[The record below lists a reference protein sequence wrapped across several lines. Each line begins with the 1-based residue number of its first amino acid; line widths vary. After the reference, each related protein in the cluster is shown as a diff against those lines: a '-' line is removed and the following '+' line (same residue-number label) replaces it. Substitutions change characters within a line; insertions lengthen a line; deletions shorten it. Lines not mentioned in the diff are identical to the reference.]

1 MTVSNQIIA
10 VLDAI
15 CEKFG
20 IVIDWTAS
28 NIMPYL
34 QDLCR
39 RIVTYEI
46 ATSVAWIILQVVIL
60 LLAFY
65 IRNKKIKP
73 LAEADDDDD
82 YCMVIAT
89 AICIVIAIIA
99 TVVICV
105 QVADII
111 KALTIPE
118 ITIYKFAK
126 PFLKG
131 GC

>member
-34 QDLCR
+34 QDLCK

-46 ATSVAWIILQVVIL
+46 ATSVAWIILQVGIL
-60 LLAFY
+60 LLAFH
-65 IRNKKIKP
+65 IRNKKVKP
-73 LAEADDDDD
+73 IAESDGDD
-82 YCMVIAT
+82 YSLSGYTIVCAIITVIAF
-89 AICIVIAIIA
+89 I
-99 TVVICV
+99 VICV
-105 QVADII
+105 QAVDIVR
-111 KALTIPE
+111 AFTIPE

>member
-34 QDLCR
+34 QDLCK

-46 ATSVAWIILQVVIL
+46 ATSAAWIILQVVIVV
-60 LLAFY
+60 LAFY
-65 IRNKKIKP
+65 IHNKKIKP
-73 LAEADDDDD
+73 LAEADDDD
-82 YCMVIAT
+82 YCLVIAT
-89 AICIVIAIIA
+89 TICIVIAIIA
-99 TVVICV
+99 TIVICV

-111 KALTIPE
+111 RALTIPE
-118 ITIYKFAK
+118 ITVYYFAK

-131 GC
+131 VC

>member
-34 QDLCR
+34 QDLCK

-46 ATSVAWIILQVVIL
+46 ATSAAWIILQVFIVV
-60 LLAFY
+60 LAFY
-65 IRNKKIKP
+65 IRNKKVKP
-73 LAEADDDDD
+73 IAEEDGDD
-82 YCMVIAT
+82 YPLSGYTIICAIITVIAF
-89 AICIVIAIIA
+89 I
-99 TVVICV
+99 VICV
-105 QVADII
+105 QAVDIVR
-111 KALTIPE
+111 ALTIPE
-118 ITIYKFAK
+118 ITIYYFAK

>member
-34 QDLCR
+34 QDLCK
-39 RIVTYEI
+39 RIVSYEI
-46 ATSVAWIILQVVIL
+46 ATSVAWIVLQVVIVV
-60 LLAFY
+60 LAFH
-65 IRNKKIKP
+65 IRNKKVKP
-73 LAEADDDDD
+73 IAESDGDD
-82 YCMVIAT
+82 YSLSGYTIVCAIITVIAF
-89 AICIVIAIIA
+89 I
-99 TVVICV
+99 VICV
-105 QVADII
+105 QAVDIVR
-111 KALTIPE
+111 AFTIPE
-118 ITIYKFAK
+118 ITIYYFAK

-131 GC
+131 VC

>member
-34 QDLCR
+34 QDLCH
-39 RIVTYEI
+39 RIVAYEI
-46 ATSVAWIILQVVIL
+46 ATSAAWIILQVVIVF
-60 LLAFY
+60 LAFY
-65 IRNKKIKP
+65 ARNKKIKP
-73 LAEADDDDD
+73 LAEADDDD
-82 YCMVIAT
+82 YTLVVATVI
-89 AICIVIAIIA
+89 CSIIA
-99 TVVICV
+99 TIALVVICV
-105 QVADII
+105 QAVDII

-131 GC
+131 VC

>member
-34 QDLCR
+34 QDLCK

-46 ATSVAWIILQVVIL
+46 ATSVAWIILQVVIV

-65 IRNKKIKP
+65 VRNKKIKP
-73 LAEADDDDD
+73 LAEADDDD
-82 YCMVIAT
+82 YSLIVATIVCVVIA
-89 AICIVIAIIA
+89 VIAFII
-99 TVVICV
+99 VCV
-105 QVADII
+105 QVVDII

-118 ITIYKFAK
+118 ITVYEFAK

-131 GC
+131 RC

>member
-34 QDLCR
+34 QDLCK

-46 ATSVAWIILQVVIL
+46 ATSVAWIVLQVVIL

-73 LAEADDDDD
+73 LAEADDDD
-82 YCMVIAT
+82 YCIVIAT
-89 AICIVIAIIA
+89 TICIVIAIIA

-105 QVADII
+105 
-111 KALTIPE
+111 
-118 ITIYKFAK
+118 
-126 PFLKG
+126 
-131 GC
+131 

>member
-1 MTVSNQIIA
+1 
-10 VLDAI
+10 
-15 CEKFG
+15 
-20 IVIDWTAS
+20 
-28 NIMPYL
+28 MPYL
-34 QDLCR
+34 QDLCK

-46 ATSVAWIILQVVIL
+46 ATSAEWIILQVVIL

-73 LAEADDDDD
+73 LAEADDDD
-82 YCMVIAT
+82 YCIVIAT
-89 AICIVIAIIA
+89 TICIVIAIIA

-105 QVADII
+105 QAADII
-111 KALTIPE
+111 KAFTIPE

>member
-34 QDLCR
+34 QDLCK

-46 ATSVAWIILQVVIL
+46 ATSRCMDYFASRNPSSCILYPKQENQ
-60 LLAFY
+60 AAC
-65 IRNKKIKP
+65 RS
-73 LAEADDDDD
+73 
-82 YCMVIAT
+82 
-89 AICIVIAIIA
+89 
-99 TVVICV
+99 
-105 QVADII
+105 
-111 KALTIPE
+111 
-118 ITIYKFAK
+118 
-126 PFLKG
+126 G
-131 GC
+131 R

>member
-1 MTVSNQIIA
+1 MTVSNEIIA

-34 QDLCR
+34 QDLCK

-46 ATSVAWIILQVVIL
+46 ATSAAWIVLQVVIVV
-60 LLAFY
+60 LAFH
-65 IRNKKIKP
+65 IRNKKVKP
-73 LAEADDDDD
+73 IAESDGDD
-82 YCMVIAT
+82 YSLSGYTIVCAIITVIAF
-89 AICIVIAIIA
+89 I
-99 TVVICV
+99 VICV
-105 QVADII
+105 QAVDIVR
-111 KALTIPE
+111 ALTIPE
-118 ITIYKFAK
+118 ITIYYFAK

>member
-20 IVIDWTAS
+20 IVIDWTS
-28 NIMPYL
+28 NNVMPYL
-34 QDLCR
+34 QDLCK

-46 ATSVAWIILQVVIL
+46 ATSVAGIILQVVIL

-65 IRNKKIKP
+65 LRNKKIKP
-73 LAEADDDDD
+73 LDDD
-82 YCMVIAT
+82 YFFDLT
-89 AICIVIAIIA
+89 TIVCSIIA
-99 TVVICV
+99 TVAIVVICV
-105 QVADII
+105 NVVDII

-118 ITIYKFAK
+118 ATIYKFVK

-131 GC
+131 L

>member
-34 QDLCR
+34 QDLCK
-39 RIVTYEI
+39 RIVSYEI
-46 ATSVAWIILQVVIL
+46 ATSVAWIILQVFIVV
-60 LLAFY
+60 LAFH
-65 IRNKKIKP
+65 IRNKKVKP
-73 LAEADDDDD
+73 IAESDGDD
-82 YCMVIAT
+82 YSLSGYTIVCAIITVIAF
-89 AICIVIAIIA
+89 I
-99 TVVICV
+99 VICV
-105 QVADII
+105 QAVDIVR
-111 KALTIPE
+111 AFTIPE

>member
-34 QDLCR
+34 QDLCK

-46 ATSVAWIILQVVIL
+46 ATSAAWIILQVAIL

-73 LAEADDDDD
+73 LAEADDDD
-82 YCMVIAT
+82 YYIVIAT
-89 AICIVIAIIA
+89 TICIVIAIIA
-99 TVVICV
+99 TIVICV

-111 KALTIPE
+111 KAFTIPE
-118 ITIYKFAK
+118 ITIYEFAK

>member
-28 NIMPYL
+28 NIIPYL
-34 QDLCR
+34 QDLCK

-46 ATSVAWIILQVVIL
+46 ATSAAWIILQVVIL
-60 LLAFY
+60 PLAFY
-65 IRNKKIKP
+65 IRNKKIKQ
-73 LAEADDDDD
+73 LAEADVDD
-82 YCMVIAT
+82 YCIVIAT
-89 AICIVIAIIA
+89 TICIVIAIIA
-99 TVVICV
+99 TIVICV

-111 KALTIPE
+111 KAFTIPE

>member
-34 QDLCR
+34 QDLCK

-46 ATSVAWIILQVVIL
+46 ATSVAWIVLQVVIVV
-60 LLAFY
+60 LAFH
-65 IRNKKIKP
+65 IRNKKVKP
-73 LAEADDDDD
+73 IAESDGDD
-82 YCMVIAT
+82 YSPSGYTIVCAIITVIAF
-89 AICIVIAIIA
+89 I
-99 TVVICV
+99 VICV
-105 QVADII
+105 QAVDIVR
-111 KALTIPE
+111 ALTIPE
-118 ITIYKFAK
+118 ITIYYFAK

-131 GC
+131 VC

>member
-28 NIMPYL
+28 NIMPDL
-34 QDLCR
+34 QDLCK

-60 LLAFY
+60 LLSFY
-65 IRNKKIKP
+65 IRHECPIPVLLLLLP
-73 LAEADDDDD
+73 LQD
-82 YCMVIAT
+82 
-89 AICIVIAIIA
+89 
-99 TVVICV
+99 
-105 QVADII
+105 
-111 KALTIPE
+111 LR
-118 ITIYKFAK
+118 
-126 PFLKG
+126 
-131 GC
+131 

>member
-34 QDLCR
+34 QDLCK

-46 ATSVAWIILQVVIL
+46 ATSAAWIILQAVIVV
-60 LLAFY
+60 LAFH
-65 IRNKKIKP
+65 IRKKKVKP
-73 LAEADDDDD
+73 IAESDGDD
-82 YCMVIAT
+82 YSLSGYTIVCAIITVIAF
-89 AICIVIAIIA
+89 I
-99 TVVICV
+99 VICV
-105 QVADII
+105 QAVDIVR
-111 KALTIPE
+111 ALTIPE
-118 ITIYKFAK
+118 ITIYYFAK

-131 GC
+131 VC

>member
-34 QDLCR
+34 QDLCK

-46 ATSVAWIILQVVIL
+46 VTSVAWIVFQVVIVV
-60 LLAFY
+60 LAFH
-65 IRNKKIKP
+65 IRKKKIKP
-73 LAEADDDDD
+73 LAEADDDD
-82 YCMVIAT
+82 YCLVIAT
-89 AICIVIAIIA
+89 TICIVIAIIA

-105 QVADII
+105 QVANII

-118 ITIYKFAK
+118 ITIYYFAK

-131 GC
+131 VC

>member
-1 MTVSNQIIA
+1 MSVSNQIIA

-34 QDLCR
+34 QDLCK

-46 ATSVAWIILQVVIL
+46 TTSAAWIILQVFVVV
-60 LLAFY
+60 LAFY
-65 IRNKKIKP
+65 IRNKKVKP
-73 LAEADDDDD
+73 IAESDADD
-82 YCMVIAT
+82 YSLSGYTIVCAIITVIAF
-89 AICIVIAIIA
+89 I
-99 TVVICV
+99 VICV
-105 QVADII
+105 QAVDIVR
-111 KALTIPE
+111 ALTIPE
-118 ITIYKFAK
+118 ITIYYFAK

-131 GC
+131 VC

>member
-34 QDLCR
+34 QDLCK
-39 RIVTYEI
+39 RIVSYEI
-46 ATSVAWIILQVVIL
+46 ATSVAWIVLQVVIVV
-60 LLAFY
+60 LAFH
-65 IRNKKIKP
+65 IRNKKVKP
-73 LAEADDDDD
+73 IAESDGDD
-82 YCMVIAT
+82 YSLSGYTVVCAIITVIAF
-89 AICIVIAIIA
+89 I
-99 TVVICV
+99 VICV
-105 QVADII
+105 QAVDIVR
-111 KALTIPE
+111 AFTIPE
-118 ITIYKFAK
+118 ITIYYFAK

>member
-34 QDLCR
+34 QDLCK
-39 RIVTYEI
+39 RIVSYEI
-46 ATSVAWIILQVVIL
+46 ATSVAWIILQVLVVV
-60 LLAFY
+60 LAFY
-65 IRNKKIKP
+65 ILNKKIKP
-73 LAEADDDDD
+73 LSEEEGDD
-82 YCMVIAT
+82 YFLAISSVACGVAT
-89 AICIVIAIIA
+89 LIAI
-99 TVVICV
+99 VVICF

-118 ITIYKFAK
+118 ITVYYFAK

>member
-34 QDLCR
+34 QDLCK
-39 RIVTYEI
+39 RIITYEI
-46 ATSVAWIILQVVIL
+46 ATSVAWIILQVVVV

-73 LAEADDDDD
+73 LSEEEGDN
-82 YCMVIAT
+82 YFLVIAT
-89 AICIVIAIIA
+89 VACVIIA
-99 TVVICV
+99 AIALIIVCV
-105 QVADII
+105 QVVDII

>member
-1 MTVSNQIIA
+1 MTISNQIIA

-34 QDLCR
+34 QDLCK

-46 ATSVAWIILQVVIL
+46 ATSAAWIILQVVIL

-73 LAEADDDDD
+73 LAKADDDD
-82 YCMVIAT
+82 YCIVIAT
-89 AICIVIAIIA
+89 TICIVIAIIA
-99 TVVICV
+99 TIVICV

-118 ITIYKFAK
+118 ITVYYFAK

>member
-34 QDLCR
+34 QDLCK
-39 RIVTYEI
+39 RIVSYEI
-46 ATSVAWIILQVVIL
+46 ATSVAWIVLQVVIVV
-60 LLAFY
+60 LAFH
-65 IRNKKIKP
+65 IRNKKVKP
-73 LAEADDDDD
+73 IAESDGDD
-82 YCMVIAT
+82 YSLSGYTIVCAIITVIAF
-89 AICIVIAIIA
+89 IV
-99 TVVICV
+99 VCV
-105 QVADII
+105 QAVDIVR
-111 KALTIPE
+111 ALTIPE
-118 ITIYKFAK
+118 ITIYYFAK

>member
-34 QDLCR
+34 QDLCK
-39 RIVTYEI
+39 RIVSYEI
-46 ATSVAWIILQVVIL
+46 ATSAAWIVLQVVIVV
-60 LLAFY
+60 LAFH
-65 IRNKKIKP
+65 IRNKKVKP
-73 LAEADDDDD
+73 IAESDGDD
-82 YCMVIAT
+82 YSLSGYTVVCAIITVIAF
-89 AICIVIAIIA
+89 I
-99 TVVICV
+99 VICV
-105 QVADII
+105 QAIDIVR
-111 KALTIPE
+111 ALTIPE
-118 ITIYKFAK
+118 ITIYYFAK

-131 GC
+131 VC

>member
-34 QDLCR
+34 QDLCK

-46 ATSVAWIILQVVIL
+46 ATSVAWIILQGAIVF
-60 LLAFY
+60 LAFY
-65 IRNKKIKP
+65 IRNKKVKP
-73 LAEADDDDD
+73 LSEMDDDD
-82 YCMVIAT
+82 YFLVIAT
-89 AICIVIAIIA
+89 VTCAIIA
-99 TVVICV
+99 AIALIVVCV
-105 QVADII
+105 QVTDII

>member
-46 ATSVAWIILQVVIL
+46 ATSVAWIILQVVIV

-65 IRNKKIKP
+65 VRNKKIKP
-73 LAEADDDDD
+73 LAEADDDD
-82 YCMVIAT
+82 YCIVIAT
-89 AICIVIAIIA
+89 TICIVIAIIA

>member
-34 QDLCR
+34 QDLCK
-39 RIVTYEI
+39 RIVSYEI
-46 ATSVAWIILQVVIL
+46 ATSVAWIVLQVVIVV
-60 LLAFY
+60 LAFH
-65 IRNKKIKP
+65 IRNKKVKP
-73 LAEADDDDD
+73 IAESDGDD
-82 YCMVIAT
+82 YSLSGYTIVCAIITVIAF
-89 AICIVIAIIA
+89 I
-99 TVVICV
+99 VICV
-105 QVADII
+105 QAVDIVR
-111 KALTIPE
+111 AFTIPE
-118 ITIYKFAK
+118 ITIYYFAK

>member
-34 QDLCR
+34 QDLCK

-46 ATSVAWIILQVVIL
+46 ATSVAWIILQVVIVV
-60 LLAFY
+60 LAFY
-65 IRNKKIKP
+65 IHNKKIKP
-73 LAEADDDDD
+73 LAEADDDD
-82 YCMVIAT
+82 YFLVIAT
-89 AICIVIAIIA
+89 TICIVIAIIA
-99 TVVICV
+99 TIVICV

-118 ITIYKFAK
+118 ITVYYFAK

>member
-34 QDLCR
+34 QDLCK

-46 ATSVAWIILQVVIL
+46 ATSAAWIILSVVVV
-60 LLAFY
+60 LLALY
-65 IRNKKIKP
+65 IRNKKVKP
-73 LAEADDDDD
+73 LSEADEDDFIL
-82 YCMVIAT
+82 VIT
-89 AICIVIAIIA
+89 TIVC
-99 TVVICV
+99 VVISAIALVMVCV
-105 QVADII
+105 QVFDII

>member
-34 QDLCR
+34 QDLCK

-46 ATSVAWIILQVVIL
+46 ATSAAWIILQVVIVV
-60 LLAFY
+60 LAFY
-65 IRNKKIKP
+65 IRNKKVKP
-73 LAEADDDDD
+73 LSEMDDDD
-82 YCMVIAT
+82 YFLVIAT
-89 AICIVIAIIA
+89 VTCAIIA
-99 TVVICV
+99 AIALIVVCV
-105 QVADII
+105 QVTDII